1 MQASRDVVTLQY
13 LNEKYFDIIDV
24 YYMTLHYIVLGTL
37 LATCGRRSITTLRV
51 RVRARESVCVCVCE
65 RERERERERECVCVL
80 LRKSSDTRCTCVRMY
95 GQACTYVKKSL
106 QNFRSH
112 TSTALTH
119 VRINNMQNVHT
130 KYTYSSNK
138 CMQIIKM

>member
-1 MQASRDVVTLQY
+1 
-13 LNEKYFDIIDV
+13 
-24 YYMTLHYIVLGTL
+24 MTLHYVVLGTL

-51 RVRARESVCVCVCE
+51 RVRARESVCVRVCE
-65 RERERERERECVCVL
+65 RESVCVCLSVL
-80 LRKSSDTRCTCVRMY
+80 LGKSSDTRCTCVRMY